1 MTAVA
6 YQESGIYENVQQNT
20 NQQGQQCERSL
31 EYPNQTT
38 KSNNGWFLC
47 FSSNLWRM

>member
-1 MTAVA
+1 MKAVA
-6 YQESGIYENVQQNT
+6 YQEMEICENMQQNT

-47 FSSNLWRM
+47 FSSTL